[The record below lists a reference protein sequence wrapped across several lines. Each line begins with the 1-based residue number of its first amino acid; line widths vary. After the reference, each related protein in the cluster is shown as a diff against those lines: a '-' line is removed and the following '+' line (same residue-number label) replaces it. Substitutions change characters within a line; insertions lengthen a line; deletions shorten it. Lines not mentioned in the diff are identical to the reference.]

1 MRKLN
6 IAILSY
12 RSAQFG
18 GGQGVYIRDISN
30 ALNLKGHNVDVISG
44 PPYPNLNSGINLIK
58 LPGLDLFETFSFR
71 DRVRKF
77 FRKKNK
83 KLDDYYE
90 FFSVLFGG
98 FPEPR
103 TFGKRAAR
111 YLELHNNYDLV
122 IDNQSLSYGMI
133 DIQKRFPFIEII
145 HHPITF
151 DYKYELASSKKI
163 KYRISRYRWYSFLKM
178 QKKVAPN
185 IKRIITP
192 SKSSREGIVNE
203 FKCNKENITV
213 INNGLDTDEFSP
225 EDNSK
230 RREYRLITTASADVP
245 LKGLDFSLKA
255 LKKLK
260 KDFPN
265 IHLVVIGSIKKGGHT
280 EKLIKKLGID
290 DDVIFKSNLTKNEIK
305 KCYSKSSIAI
315 VSSLYEGFGYPVIEA
330 MSCEVPLIATNVS
343 SIPELALKFA
353 KLIEPK
359 NEEMIYKSVKDILAN
374 YDKYK
379 KIAFQGREHVIN
391 QFNWIKITQEY
402 ENIIFKT
409 IKDFKNANV

>member
-30 ALNLKGHNVDVISG
+30 ALKLKGHNVDVISG

-83 KLDDYYE
+83 KIDDYYE

-111 YLELHNNYDLV
+111 YLELDNNYDLV

-185 IKRIITP
+185 IIRIITP
-192 SKSSREGIVNE
+192 SKSSREGIVSE

-213 INNGLDTDEFSP
+213 INNGLDTDEFCP

-260 KDFPN
+260 KDFPK
-265 IHLVVIGSIKKGGHT
+265 IHLVVIGTIKKGGHT

-290 DDVIFKSNLTKNEIK
+290 NDVIFKSNLTKNEIK

-343 SIPELALKFA
+343 SIPELTLKFA

-359 NEEMIYKSVKDILAN
+359 NEDMIYKSVKDILAN

-391 QFNWIKITQEY
+391 EFNWIKITQEY
-402 ENIIFKT
+402 ENIIFET

>member
-1 MRKLN
+1 M
-6 IAILSY
+6 
-12 RSAQFG
+12 
-18 GGQGVYIRDISN
+18 
-30 ALNLKGHNVDVISG
+30 
-44 PPYPNLNSGINLIK
+44 IN
-58 LPGLDLFETFSFR
+58 
-71 DRVRKF
+71 
-77 FRKKNK
+77 
-83 KLDDYYE
+83 
-90 FFSVLFGG
+90 
-98 FPEPR
+98 
-103 TFGKRAAR
+103 
-111 YLELHNNYDLV
+111 
-122 IDNQSLSYGMI
+122 
-133 DIQKRFPFIEII
+133 IQKRFPFIEII

-192 SKSSREGIVNE
+192 SKSSREGIVND
-203 FKCNKENITV
+203 FKCNEENITV

-260 KDFPN
+260 KDFPK
-265 IHLVVIGSIKKGGHT
+265 IHLVVIGTIKKGGHT

-290 DDVIFKSNLTKNEIK
+290 NDVIFKSNLTKNEIK

-343 SIPELALKFA
+343 SIPELTLKFA

-391 QFNWIKITQEY
+391 EFNWIKITQEY
-402 ENIIFKT
+402 ENIIFET

>member
-133 DIQKRFPFIEII
+133 DIQKRLPFIEII

-151 DYKYELASSKKI
+151 DYKYELASSNKI

-265 IHLVVIGSIKKGGHT
+265 IHLVVIGTIKKGGHT

-290 DDVIFKSNLTKNEIK
+290 NDVIFKSNLTKNEIK

-343 SIPELALKFA
+343 SIPELTLKFA

-391 QFNWIKITQEY
+391 QFNWIKIIQEY
-402 ENIIFKT
+402 ENIIFET

>member
-44 PPYPNLNSGINLIK
+44 PPYPNLKSGINLIK

-77 FRKKNK
+77 FRKKDK

-133 DIQKRFPFIEII
+133 DIQKRLPFIEII

-151 DYKYELASSKKI
+151 DYKYELASSNKI

-192 SKSSREGIVNE
+192 SQSSREGIVNE

-280 EKLIKKLGID
+280 EKLIKKLGIN

-343 SIPELALKFA
+343 SIPELTLKFA
-353 KLIEPK
+353 KLIEPQ

-391 QFNWIKITQEY
+391 KFNWIKITQEY
-402 ENIIFKT
+402 ENIIFET

>member
-30 ALNLKGHNVDVISG
+30 ALKLKGHNVDVISG

-58 LPGLDLFETFSFR
+58 LPGLDLFETFSLR
-71 DRVRKF
+71 DRIRKF

-83 KLDDYYE
+83 KIDDYYE

-192 SKSSREGIVNE
+192 SKSSREGIVSE

-230 RREYRLITTASADVP
+230 RREHRLITTASADVP

-265 IHLVVIGSIKKGGHT
+265 IHLVVIGTIKKGGHT

-343 SIPELALKFA
+343 SIPELTLNFA

-379 KIAFQGREHVIN
+379 KIAFEGREHVIN

-402 ENIIFKT
+402 ENIIFET